1 MVLPTPVKILDYY
14 TTEAGEQ
21 SLDVFVSDEELYNHN
36 ADRFDGINLSVVRSF
51 FGGNTRIKQKIIGF
65 LNTLMSENDIS
76 PTVLSETTI

>member
-36 ADRFDGINLSVVRSF
+36 ADKFDGINLSVVRASLAAILVS
-51 FGGNTRIKQKIIGF
+51 NKR
-65 LNTLMSENDIS
+65 LLDS
-76 PTVLSETTI
+76 